1 VFYLN
6 SNLEN
11 SSSLNVKLCQSDTI
25 SKIVFEFIRFKY
37 HNIFKVRKTRKIFQ
51 SGIMGICSKIRI
63 VYGVVTVSDK
73 GQIAIPADL
82 RRDLDIKQGDKLFVL
97 KRRDEAGFTLIKLE
111 KIDELM
117 YKIQED
123 ELFFSRENN
132 EK

>member
-1 VFYLN
+1 
-6 SNLEN
+6 
-11 SSSLNVKLCQSDTI
+11 
-25 SKIVFEFIRFKY
+25 
-37 HNIFKVRKTRKIFQ
+37 
-51 SGIMGICSKIRI
+51 MGICSKMRI

-117 YKIQED
+117 YKIQEN
-123 ELFFSRENN
+123 ELFFSKENN
-132 EK
+132 KK